1 MKKADKTAVSLWARR
16 LLIYFCGLFCIAAG
30 IAFSAKSGLGVSPVG
45 SPANVL
51 YQIGL
56 RMGLSERLFNLGNWT
71 IAVYCVYILMQIV
84 MLGKKFRPIQ
94 LLQLVI
100 SFLFGYLVN
109 LTTAMVSGLPA
120 PANYG
125 MQLLYLLVNIP
136 LVALGVMLYLSP
148 NLLPTPGEGVALAI
162 SDRWNTSVATGK
174 TVFDCSM
181 VVISAVLSLLSF
193 HGLVGVREGTVL
205 CALLTGFVMRQLQKL
220 FQKPLLRF
228 VERES
233 RVDRYLQAAAEGFQT
248 DAAGKP
254 KILIAIGREFGS
266 GGYEIGK
273 LLAERLGVTFYDEQL
288 NVMAAEESGIPLAK
302 VREMEEHLMREAL
315 YDFKA
320 GAYEM
325 TGGGLSIEERLFV
338 AQTAVIRR
346 IAAGDES
353 CVIMGRCADYTLYDN
368 PNCFRIYIHAIP
380 PARTERIMNQFGL
393 TEAEAKRQIQLT
405 DASRRNHY
413 KHFTGR
419 EYGKQEYYHLSV
431 DSAMLGTEQSVRL
444 ILECIRMWC
453 DVRGTHPLSTI

>member
-1 MKKADKTAVSLWARR
+1 MKHIDRSAVVLWAKR
-16 LLIYFCGLFCIAAG
+16 LFIYFCGLFCIATG

-56 RMGLSERLFNLGNWT
+56 SLGLPTGLFNLGNWT
-71 IAVYCVYILMQIV
+71 IATYCVYILMQIV
-84 MLGKKFRPIQ
+84 MLGKNFKPIQ
-94 LLQLVI
+94 LLQLAI
-100 SFLFGYLVN
+100 SFAFGWLVN

-120 PANYG
+120 PTNYG
-125 MQLLYLLVNIP
+125 MQLLYLLVNVP
-136 LVALGVMLYLSP
+136 MVALGVMLYLSP

-162 SDRWNTSVATGK
+162 SERWNTSVATGK
-174 TVFDCSM
+174 TIFDCSM
-181 VVISAVLSLLSF
+181 VVISVIISLIF
-193 HGLVGVREGTVL
+193 FRGLVGVREGTVI
-205 CALLTGFVMRQLQKL
+205 CALFTGFVMRQFQKL

-233 RVDRYLQAAAEGFQT
+233 RVNRYLEAAAEGYTT

-254 KILIAIGREFGS
+254 RILIAIGREFGS
-266 GGYEIGK
+266 GGLEIGK
-273 LLAERLGVTFYDEQL
+273 LLAERLGVTFYDDQL
-288 NVMAAEESGIPLAK
+288 NVLAAEESGIPLAK
-302 VREMEEHLMREAL
+302 VQEMEEHLMREAL

-325 TGGGLSIEERLFV
+325 TGDGLSIEERLFV

-380 PARTERIMNQFGL
+380 VARTERIMNQFGL

-431 DSAMLGTEQSVRL
+431 DSAMLGTEQSVEL

-453 DVRGTHPLSTI
+453 DVRGTHPLSTV